1 MRNSRIRSNNPR
13 RRNCRG
19 NAMLEAA
26 FIFIVFAAM
35 LIGAFDFGQYLFV
48 HQALIERARSAVRWG
63 SLNNPRDHT
72 AVTNMVLYNQSS
84 TPPSGTASYFNL
96 TAGSTDAQGNNTGN
110 VFVTDPDSATD
121 SYRLNV
127 QISGYSYQ
135 MLSPYITG
143 TYTGIPITVS
153 VPLGQFY

>member
-48 HQALIERARSAVRWG
+48 HQALIERARSAVRWNA
-63 SLNNPRDHT
+63 LNNPRDPP
-72 AVTNMVLYNQSS
+72 AVTHIALYTRSPLHPNGTQSS
-84 TPPSGTASYFNL
+84 SNPSHHTP
-96 TAGSTDAQGNNTGN
+96 
-110 VFVTDPDSATD
+110 
-121 SYRLNV
+121 
-127 QISGYSYQ
+127 
-135 MLSPYITG
+135 SPPTQ
-143 TYTGIPITVS
+143 TTVHA
-153 VPLGQFY
+153 